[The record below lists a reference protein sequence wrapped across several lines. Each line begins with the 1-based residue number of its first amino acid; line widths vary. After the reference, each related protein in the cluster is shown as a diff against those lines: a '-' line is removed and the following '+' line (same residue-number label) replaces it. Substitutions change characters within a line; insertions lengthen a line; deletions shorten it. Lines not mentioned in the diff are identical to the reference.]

1 VQASDLLLDVPALSG
16 LPERESSAALSL
28 LIEINT
34 TSQRSNSVSIEQCFF
49 RRR

>member
-1 VQASDLLLDVPALSG
+1 MQGAVLLLDVPALG
-16 LPERESSAALSL
+16 RLPERESGAALSL